1 MNLFVCLFVCLFLF
15 SVPVTLVNGPQEPEF
30 VSVPRHKKNPDLGKK
45 TLVRYLKIL
54 IEQEDAIRIA
64 EGEEVTLMDWG
75 NAIFNKIEKQNG
87 VVTHIEG
94 KVHLEGDFKSTEK
107 KLTWLPNIPV
117 HHSPSCFAITN
128 NY

>member
-1 MNLFVCLFVCLFLF
+1 MF
-15 SVPVTLVNGPQEPEF
+15 SVSVTLVNGPQEPEF
-30 VSVPRHKKNPDLGKK
+30 VSVLRHKKNPDLGKK
-45 TLVRYLKIL
+45 TLVRYWKIL

-75 NAIFNKIEKQNG
+75 NAIFTKIEKQNG

-94 KVHLEGDFKSTEK
+94 KLHLEGDFKSTEK

-117 HHSPSCFAITN
+117 CYSHSSSAIRN
-128 NY
+128 NTWILFVE